1 VKNILF
7 ITILLIVLT
16 IGMSYFLTTFYQ
28 WIISLSE
35 ANRYSVL
42 NGFISALSVFIAD
55 VSLNGCRKRIEVK
68 EMNKEIYMKL
78 LQENKKMLR
87 NSFIIIAISTIL
99 IFPLAY
105 ISQNK
110 IYFIASAVGF
120 GIALS
125 IFKWLICK
133 LSETK

>member
-1 VKNILF
+1 VKNILL

-28 WIISLSE
+28 WIISISE

-42 NGFISALSVFIAD
+42 NGFISALLVFIAD
-55 VSLNGCRKRIEVK
+55 VFLNGCNKRIEVK
-68 EMNKEIYMKL
+68 EMNKENYMKL

-87 NSFIIIAISTIL
+87 NSFIIITISTIL

-105 ISQNK
+105 ISSNK
-110 IYFIASAVGF
+110 LYFICSAIGF
-120 GIALS
+120 GISLS

-133 LSETK
+133 LNETK